1 MNIEKFLE
9 VLSDIL
15 SEKHGV
21 TITMKA
27 ERRECGREKDVCENS
42 N

>member
-27 ERRECGREKDVCENS
+27 ERKEPKNECKRT
-42 N
+42 